1 MKLEKY
7 LLTHKISSAAF
18 AKTLGVSVHAIRKWR
33 CHTRIPRAG
42 VLVKIAEATKG
53 RVTARDWYNFK

>member
-33 CHTRIPRAG
+33 CHTRIPRAAI
-42 VLVKIAEATKG
+42 LVNIQKVTKG
-53 RVTARDWYNFK
+53 KVLAQDWYN